1 MICISIA
8 NKSRRFAL
16 VDLFNAAPQCDLV
29 EVRLDYFD
37 QAANISELLAHKQK
51 PVIMTCRRAEDGGEW
66 MGQEEQRLALLRQCI
81 VSKADYVEI
90 ELDVADKIPALPP
103 SKRVISYINLVEIPD
118 DLPRIY
124 QQALTKNP
132 DIVKLTV
139 PARTPEEVWPVVQI
153 LAKPA
158 VPTVVV
164 GVGKPGIMLA
174 LLGARW
180 EPLGSTRPSNREWKP
195 ITSSPPFAT
204 WRRSTTT
211 TRSTEPRP
219 LRRSPALA
227 SCNSRTWPC
236 SIPSLPTW
244 ASGSAVCPWRS
255 VIASFS
261 AKCWTSSRPEVRSS
275 IRPISPLSGRWW
287 RSSKPSATQAQ
298 AVDLMTHADGK
309 WVGSY
314 LFGSAVFFALHETL
328 PAGKSAEKPLAG
340 RVFLLVGV
348 NHGTRI
354 LAVKTQQAGG
364 VPLLTSST
372 ISAAEEL
379 AKTLGCRSIP
389 EEARSTTPYDV
400 LVRCDETVVP
410 PEVLKPG
417 TVVMDLTTLPRPS
430 PLLAEA
436 EQRGCRVVGVQQIL
450 LQLVSCQVRNI
461 VRQEV
466 PREVLLEALCSL
478 QEN

>member
-1 MICISIA
+1 
-8 NKSRRFAL
+8 
-16 VDLFNAAPQCDLV
+16 
-29 EVRLDYFD
+29 
-37 QAANISELLAHKQK
+37 
-51 PVIMTCRRAEDGGEW
+51 
-66 MGQEEQRLALLRQCI
+66 
-81 VSKADYVEI
+81 
-90 ELDVADKIPALPP
+90 
-103 SKRVISYINLVEIPD
+103 
-118 DLPRIY
+118 
-124 QQALTKNP
+124 
-132 DIVKLTV
+132 
-139 PARTPEEVWPVVQI
+139 
-153 LAKPA
+153 
-158 VPTVVV
+158 
-164 GVGKPGIMLA
+164 
-174 LLGARW
+174 
-180 EPLGSTRPSNREWKP
+180 
-195 ITSSPPFAT
+195 
-204 WRRSTTT
+204 
-211 TRSTEPRP
+211 
-219 LRRSPALA
+219 
-227 SCNSRTWPC
+227 
-236 SIPSLPTW
+236 
-244 ASGSAVCPWRS
+244 
-255 VIASFS
+255 
-261 AKCWTSSRPEVRSS
+261 
-275 IRPISPLSGRWW
+275 
-287 RSSKPSATQAQ
+287 
-298 AVDLMTHADGK
+298 MTHADGK

-466 PREVLLEALCSL
+466 PREVLLEALRSL

>member
-1 MICISIA
+1 MEAYHEQPTIRDLEKVYHYHKID
-8 NKSRRFAL
+8 RTTPFAA
-16 VDLFNAAPQCDLV
+16 VTGF
-29 EVRLDYFD
+29 
-37 QAANISELLAHKQK
+37 SELQFQN
-51 PVIMTCRRAEDGGEW
+51 V
-66 MGQEEQRLALLRQCI
+66 ALLNTVFAHLGERVRCLPM
-81 VSKADYVEI
+81 EI
-90 ELDVADKIPALPP
+90 GNSVLFRKVLDV
-103 SKRVISYINLVEIPD
+103 
-118 DLPRIY
+118 
-124 QQALTKNP
+124 
-132 DIVKLTV
+132 VK
-139 PARTPEEVWPVVQI
+139 AR
-153 LAKPA
+153 
-158 VPTVVV
+158 
-164 GVGKPGIMLA
+164 
-174 LLGARW
+174 
-180 EPLGSTRPSNREWKP
+180 
-195 ITSSPPFAT
+195 
-204 WRRSTTT
+204 
-211 TRSTEPRP
+211 
-219 LRRSPALA
+219 
-227 SCNSRTWPC
+227 
-236 SIPSLPTW
+236 
-244 ASGSAVCPWRS
+244 SAVIDP
-255 VIASFS
+255 AHQS
-261 AKCWTSSRPEVRSS
+261 AVREVVAEFE
-275 IRPISPLSGRWW
+275 
-287 RSSKPSATQAQ
+287 PSATQAQ

-466 PREVLLEALCSL
+466 PREVLLEATSFSSGELVFSCGCKLSLCLEEMSPCL
-478 QEN
+478 PLRPSVPSRSKRSKVLPR